1 MRGRERISR
10 EMRKNVL
17 AGEKGSS
24 GLPGREAGLIAQ
36 WYGAVLWSQAGLDQ
50 IPVPPFVTQGN

>member
-1 MRGRERISR
+1 
-10 EMRKNVL
+10 MRKNVL